1 MLDNLLAPE
10 IPLVIFCGGSS
21 GGQLASW
28 DYLIGL
34 RNEVIQYAAEYII
47 DKHTASLKEIAH
59 NSNFLLGLQ
68 FVASGIGNLFP
79 YAEFLASIERS
90 AAYTNGSAT
99 EEQVTKAANLKSPP
113 TNIFGVTPTMQLWSA
128 ELV

>member
-1 MLDNLLAPE
+1 MHHSTMQSIARLPLVMSQIDSLSGIGAGQLFDILLDDLLAPE
-10 IPLVIFCGGSS
+10 ISLVIFCGGSS
-21 GGQLASW
+21 GGQLTSW

-79 YAEFLASIERS
+79 YAEFLASIDRS
-90 AAYTNGSAT
+90 AR
-99 EEQVTKAANLKSPP
+99 
-113 TNIFGVTPTMQLWSA
+113 
-128 ELV
+128 